1 MTINFNGCYNTLK
14 GKGYWPIQGDIR
26 QGSGGKYCVVGVK
39 RFSEKK

>member
-14 GKGYWPIQGDIR
+14 GKGYRPIQGDIR
-26 QGSGGKYCVVGVK
+26 QGSGGKYCVGVK